1 MQLVAK
7 ECACS
12 LAYLWKRMKAHEP
25 GLKWLVTIE
34 PRLQFTEAQKAAR
47 VAYSK
52 IMLVELGAGLLR
64 YYIWIDQKKTWIRP
78 GKKLRSWVVKR
89 EGTRTAKMEH
99 HMVVETP
106 LLGPDFKDWCTYVYV
121 CVNEIL
127 GPFLIVKCTGTKGK
141 DSGEPAHSEY
151 KTMKGHW
158 AKNPPAAEIKDVLR
172 QAWGKVQA
180 AMDAGLWP
188 RDKEP
193 TWSLDNAVVHKAA
206 VSDWDV
212 EGSWRKKEGIRGRVH
227 MPPAY
232 SPDLHQVVEHSI
244 GQMSKLFKKQLL
256 VDSINKVFDSVPDA
270 SLAGA
275 GAGKPTLHDLFLKQ
289 QQCFYEANK
298 GKQGLNAIAAN
309 VRRMH
314 EVYTE
319 VIRIDGAMPIKKFT

>member
-1 MQLVAK
+1 
-7 ECACS
+7 
-12 LAYLWKRMKAHEP
+12 
-25 GLKWLVTIE
+25 
-34 PRLQFTEAQKAAR
+34 
-47 VAYSK
+47 
-52 IMLVELGAGLLR
+52 
-64 YYIWIDQKKTWIRP
+64 
-78 GKKLRSWVVKR
+78 
-89 EGTRTAKMEH
+89 
-99 HMVVETP
+99 
-106 LLGPDFKDWCTYVYV
+106 
-121 CVNEIL
+121 
-127 GPFLIVKCTGTKGK
+127 
-141 DSGEPAHSEY
+141 
-151 KTMKGHW
+151 
-158 AKNPPAAEIKDVLR
+158 
-172 QAWGKVQA
+172 
-180 AMDAGLWP
+180 MDAGLWP